1 MDTIGRYGGEEFCLM
16 FPRTKLAEAA
26 ALAERLRIRVA
37 TEAGVRMRMAS
48 RLVITVSCGVS
59 STMLGARAPL
69 QLIDQSD
76 KALYAAKEGG
86 RNCVM
91 VVDPII
97 GVNPSDQLEPQ
108 VRRITPKALS
118 PQGSR

>member
-1 MDTIGRYGGEEFCLM
+1 M

-26 ALAERLRIRVA
+26 HLAERLRIRVK

-59 STMLGARAPL
+59 STAFGARTPL
-69 QLIDQSD
+69 ELIDQAD
-76 KALYAAKEGG
+76 KGLYAAKEGG

-91 VVDPII
+91 ALEPII
-97 GVNPSDQLEPQ
+97 AGSNAPNQVEPQ
-108 VRRITPKALS
+108 VRRITPRESNLPA
-118 PQGSR
+118 SR